1 MNQLNNLF
9 VVFLLL
15 ANSLVFGQTDQYNY
29 QRELNGIKDQWHS
42 INLPDDVFS
51 RITNNLSDIRIF
63 GYTNNGDTVE
73 SPYLIKLKS
82 DKISDNDVTFSI
94 INTSHNKNGYYFT
107 FEVPSNE
114 TVNQIKLDFVQ
125 KNFDWKVNLEGSQN
139 QQEWYSIKDDYR
151 ILSIQNEL
159 TDYQF
164 TKLSFPDAKYTYYRL
179 LIKSLEEP
187 KIKLA
192 KVVLHKLEDGNYKT
206 YPISNLNISEDKKSK
221 ETEVNI
227 DLLIPVSICQ
237 LNISIKDTFD
247 FYRPITIQ
255 YLSDSVKTEKGWIY
269 NYTTLANNTLN
280 SLEINKFNFESR
292 ITKKLKIIIH
302 NGDNQPLKID
312 DVEVKGYNY
321 ELLARFTET
330 ANYFLVYGNSK
341 AIKPNY
347 DIEKFT
353 KNIPEFLTP
362 LTLGIEQKISN
373 KKLPDTEALFN
384 NKNWLW
390 AIMLVIILLLG
401 WFSLKMI
408 KKT

>member
-15 ANSLVFGQTDQYNY
+15 ANSFVFGQTNQYNY

-82 DKISDNDVTFSI
+82 DKISDNNVTFSI

-164 TKLSFPDAKYTYYRL
+164 TKLSFPDSKFRYYRIL
-179 LIKSLEEP
+179 LKSKEEP
-187 KIKLA
+187 KINYA
-192 KVVLHKLEDGNYKT
+192 KVTLHKFEDGNYKT
-206 YPISNLNISEDKKSK
+206 YSVSNLNISEDKKSK
-221 ETEVNI
+221 ETEVNV

-269 NYTTLANNTLN
+269 NYTTLANGTLN
-280 SLEINKFNFESR
+280 SLEINKFNFDSR
-292 ITKKLKIIIH
+292 IAKKLKIIIH

-330 ANYFLVYGNSK
+330 ANYFLVYGNNK
-341 AIKPNY
+341 ATKPNY

-362 LTLGIEQKISN
+362 LTLGLEQKINN
-373 KKLPDTEALFN
+373 KKSPDTEALFN

-390 AIMLVIILLLG
+390 AIILVTILLLG

>member
-1 MNQLNNLF
+1 MNQLNKLF
-9 VVFLLL
+9 IVILLL
-15 ANSLVFGQTDQYNY
+15 VNSFVYGQVDQYHY
-29 QRELNGIKDQWHS
+29 QRELNGINNQWHS
-42 INLPDDVFS
+42 INLPDEVFS

-82 DKISDNDVTFSI
+82 DKISDNDVTFNI

-107 FEVPSNE
+107 FEVLTNE

-125 KNFDWKVNLEGSQN
+125 KNFDWKINLEGSQN
-139 QQEWYSIKDDYR
+139 QQEWYSITEDYR

-192 KVVLHKLEDGNYKT
+192 KVTLHKLEDGNYKT
-206 YPISNLNISEDKKSK
+206 YPISNLNIKEDKKSK
-221 ETEVNI
+221 TTELNI
-227 DLLIPVSICQ
+227 DLSMAVSVCQ
-237 LNISIKDTFD
+237 LYISIKDTFD
-247 FYRPITIQ
+247 FYRPLTIQ
-255 YLSDSVKTEKGWIY
+255 YLSDSVKTEKGWTY
-269 NYTTLANNTLN
+269 NFTTLTNGTLN
-280 SLEINKFNFESR
+280 SLEKNKFSFDSR

-312 DVEVKGYNY
+312 NVEMKGYNY
-321 ELLARFTET
+321 ELVARFTET
-330 ANYFLVYGNSK
+330 ASYFLVYGNSN
-341 AIKPNY
+341 ADKPYY

-353 KNIPEFLTP
+353 ENIPETVTP
-362 LTLGIEQKISN
+362 ITLGVEQEINSKEISETN
-373 KKLPDTEALFN
+373 PLFK

-390 AIMLVIILLLG
+390 AIMIVIIILLG

-408 KKT
+408 RKT